1 VSPLLDLF
9 VRRITVNGTSMS
21 PTYLSGERVTGVRRW
36 RHVRPG
42 DVVVL
47 RDPRDR
53 ARWILKRCV
62 ARVGEQLDLRG
73 DNAEAS
79 TDSRDFGLVTQ
90 GAISYIVLEPR
101 MRADA

>member
-1 VSPLLDLF
+1 VGSLRDFF
-9 VRRITVNGTSMS
+9 VRRITVEGDSMS
-21 PTYLSGERVTGVRRW
+21 PTYLPGDRVTGVRRW

-47 RDPRDR
+47 HDPRDLT
-53 ARWILKRCV
+53 RWILKRCV

-73 DNAEAS
+73 DNVEAS
-79 TDSRDFGLVTQ
+79 TDSRDFGLVSQ

-101 MRADA
+101 MRA

>member
-1 VSPLLDLF
+1 MGSLRDFF
-9 VRRITVNGTSMS
+9 VRRVCVEGASME
-21 PTYLSGERVTGVRRW
+21 PTYWPGERVTGVRRW

-53 ARWILKRCV
+53 TRWILKRCV
-62 ARVGEQLDLRG
+62 ARVGERLDLRG

-79 TDSRDFGLVTQ
+79 TDSRDFGLVSQ

-101 MRADA
+101 MRAES

>member
-1 VSPLLDLF
+1 VGSLRDIF
-9 VRRITVNGTSMS
+9 VRRITVEGDSMS
-21 PTYLSGERVTGVRRW
+21 PTYVPGDRVTGVRRW

-53 ARWILKRCV
+53 TRWILKRCV
-62 ARVGEQLDLRG
+62 ARVGEQLDVRG
-73 DNAEAS
+73 DNVEAS
-79 TDSRDFGLVTQ
+79 TDSRDFGLVSQ

-101 MRADA
+101 MRA

>member
-1 VSPLLDLF
+1 VAWILDFF
-9 VRRITVNGTSMS
+9 VRRVSVDGDSMA
-21 PTYLSGERVTGVRRW
+21 PTYRSGDRVTSLRRW

-47 RDPRDR
+47 RDPRDKT
-53 ARWILKRCV
+53 RWLLKRCV

-90 GAISYIVLEPR
+90 GTISYIVLEPR
-101 MRADA
+101 MRADP

>member
-1 VSPLLDLF
+1 MARILEFF
-9 VRRITVNGTSMS
+9 VRRVSVDGDSMS
-21 PTYLSGERVTGVRRW
+21 PTYQSGERVTGVRRW

-53 ARWILKRCV
+53 ARWIIKRCV

-73 DNAEAS
+73 DNAEVS
-79 TDSRDFGLVTQ
+79 TDSRVFGLVTQ
-90 GAISYIVLEPR
+90 GTISYIVLEPR
-101 MRADA
+101 IRSDS

>member
-1 VSPLLDLF
+1 MGSLRDFF
-9 VRRITVNGTSMS
+9 VRRITVEGDSMS
-21 PTYLSGERVTGVRRW
+21 PTYVPGDRVTGVRRW

-53 ARWILKRCV
+53 TRWILKRCV
-62 ARVGEQLDLRG
+62 ARVGEQLDVRG
-73 DNAEAS
+73 DNVEAS
-79 TDSRDFGLVTQ
+79 TDSRDFGLVSQ

-101 MRADA
+101 MRA